1 MNHPCLPWELPCQS
15 ISWHGSVKLVTILT
29 MTISPFLSK
38 RCFVLFICLSLDFD
52 LVSKV
57 AIVFQPLDKRAGVT
71 KWCGCVWLMPREGVS
86 LWDSCI
92 LFFGFCYT
100 RDKVGE
106 RKEHCMWSVQ
116 TLNCQ
121 GEAFVIL
128 KFTFNFLFHFLYW
141 EIILCDKIK
150 LQKKFLV
157 YGFVGILVNKSQTSF
172 WSL

>member
-71 KWCGCVWLMPREGVS
+71 KWCGCVGWCPEEFLCEIPAFV
-86 LWDSCI
+86 LWF
-92 LFFGFCYT
+92 LLY

-106 RKEHCMWSVQ
+106 KGTLYVISPNLKLSRWSF
-116 TLNCQ
+116 CYS
-121 GEAFVIL
+121 

-150 LQKKFLV
+150 LQKSF
-157 YGFVGILVNKSQTSF
+157 GIWFCWNTG
-172 WSL
+172 

>member
-1 MNHPCLPWELPCQS
+1 MNHLCLPWELPCQS
-15 ISWHGSVKLVTILT
+15 ISWHVSVKLVTILT
-29 MTISPFLSK
+29 MTVSPFLSK

-100 RDKVGE
+100 KDKVGE

-128 KFTFNFLFHFLYW
+128 KLPLIFYFIFYIGKLF
-141 EIILCDKIK
+141 C
-150 LQKKFLV
+150 V
-157 YGFVGILVNKSQTSF
+157 TKSNCRKSF
-172 WSL
+172 GVWFCWNTG